1 MKINSQ
7 EKIVKE
13 LLRILSEL
21 NLERKKGI
29 HEPYFNKKE
38 SVYVQKSINSTYVS
52 TVGDFIKKFENE
64 IKKFTKSKYAVATV
78 NGTSALHI
86 SMMTLGIGPNHE
98 VLIPNLNYIGSS
110 NATIYC
116 GASPHFVDVDSKYLG
131 IDTNKLRDYLKRNT
145 FIKKNQTFNKKT
157 FKKIIAI
164 APTHIFGQ
172 PSKMNEILDISKEF
186 NLKIVEDAAE
196 SLGSFYKHKHTGTIG
211 DVGILSFNG
220 NKIITT
226 GGGGMILTNNFK
238 IYNQAKFLSQ
248 VSKKPHPWKYDY
260 KGLGFNY
267 RMPNLNAALGYAQ
280 IKKLKNQIAPQTEGD
295 LKPDHVNKIAE
306 KLDVSEDEVISMNRR
321 MSGKEF
327 SLNTQIG
334 EDGDEWQDWLVDK
347 TLDHDL
353 KFAHQE
359 EMKHRKD
366 LLKESIK
373 VLNDRE
379 KEILYSRRLNENPTT
394 LEDLSKK
401 YKISRERVRQIE
413 NKAFEKL
420 QKHML
425 VMAKSKNL
433 LPVN

>member
-1 MKINSQ
+1 MKINSH
-7 EKIVKE
+7 ERVVKE
-13 LLRILSEL
+13 LLKILSEL

-38 SVYVQKSINSTYVS
+38 SVYVQKSVNSTYVS
-52 TVGDFIKKFENE
+52 TVGGFVKKFENE
-64 IKKFTKSKYAVATV
+64 VKKFTNSKYAVATV

-98 VLIPNLNYIGSS
+98 ILIPNLNYIGSS
-110 NATIYC
+110 NAAIYC

-145 FIKKNQTFNKKT
+145 FKKKNQTFNKKT
-157 FKKIIAI
+157 LKKITAI

-238 IYNQAKFLSQ
+238 IYNQAKMLSQ

-260 KGLGFNY
+260 RGLGFNY
-267 RMPNLNAALGYAQ
+267 RMPNINAALGCAQ
-280 IKKLKNQIAPQTEGD
+280 IKKLKNL
-295 LKPDHVNKIAE
+295 LKAKK
-306 KLDVSEDEVISMNRR
+306 KLYSKYESKFKNH
-321 MSGKEF
+321 KEF
-327 SLNTQIG
+327 YLLRELPDTKCNN
-334 EDGDEWQDWLVDK
+334 WLI
-347 TLDHDL
+347 TIIL
-353 KFAHQE
+353 K
-359 EMKHRKD
+359 
-366 LLKESIK
+366 
-373 VLNDRE
+373 
-379 KEILYSRRLNENPTT
+379 
-394 LEDLSKK
+394 KK
-401 YKISRERVRQIE
+401 
-413 NKAFEKL
+413 N
-420 QKHML
+420 
-425 VMAKSKNL
+425 KNL
-433 LPVN
+433 LNKIFKTTNKNGFNTRPVWQLLSQVPHLKKYPKMDLSNSINLSKAIVCLPSSVRL

>member
-1 MKINSQ
+1 MKINIQ
-7 EKIVKE
+7 ENVVKE
-13 LLRILSEL
+13 LLKILSEL

-38 SVYVQKSINSTYVS
+38 SVCVQKSVNSTYVS
-52 TVGDFIKKFENE
+52 TVGGFIKKFENE
-64 IKKFTKSKYAVATV
+64 VKKFTNSKYAVATV

-131 IDTNKLRDYLKRNT
+131 IDTNKLWDYLKKNT
-145 FIKKNQTFNKKT
+145 FKKKNQTFNKKT
-157 FKKIIAI
+157 LKKITAI

-238 IYNQAKFLSQ
+238 IYNQAKMLSQ

-260 KGLGFNY
+260 RGLGFNY
-267 RMPNLNAALGYAQ
+267 RMPNINAALGCAQ
-280 IKKLKNQIAPQTEGD
+280 IKKLKNL
-295 LKPDHVNKIAE
+295 LKAKK
-306 KLDVSEDEVISMNRR
+306 KLYSKYESKFKNH
-321 MSGKEF
+321 KEF
-327 SLNTQIG
+327 YLLRELPDTKCNN
-334 EDGDEWQDWLVDK
+334 WLI
-347 TLDHDL
+347 TIIL
-353 KFAHQE
+353 K
-359 EMKHRKD
+359 
-366 LLKESIK
+366 
-373 VLNDRE
+373 
-379 KEILYSRRLNENPTT
+379 
-394 LEDLSKK
+394 KK
-401 YKISRERVRQIE
+401 
-413 NKAFEKL
+413 N
-420 QKHML
+420 
-425 VMAKSKNL
+425 KNL
-433 LPVN
+433 LNKIFKTTNKNGFNTRPVWQLLSQVPHLKRYPKMNLSNSINLSKAIVCLPSSVRL

>member
-7 EKIVKE
+7 EKAVKE
-13 LLRILSEL
+13 LLKILSEL

-38 SVYVQKSINSTYVS
+38 SVYVQKSVNSTYVS
-52 TVGDFIKKFENE
+52 TVGGFIKKFENE
-64 IKKFTKSKYAVATV
+64 IKKFTKSKYAIATV

-116 GASPHFVDVDSKYLG
+116 GASPHFVDVESKYLG
-131 IDTNKLRDYLKRNT
+131 IDTNKLRDYLKRST

-157 FKKIIAI
+157 LKKIVAI

-238 IYNQAKFLSQ
+238 IYNQAKMLSQ

-267 RMPNLNAALGYAQ
+267 RMPNLNAALGCAQ
-280 IKKLKNQIAPQTEGD
+280 IKKLKNF
-295 LKPDHVNKIAE
+295 LKAKK
-306 KLDVSEDEVISMNRR
+306 KLYFKYESKFINH
-321 MSGKEF
+321 KEF
-327 SLNTQIG
+327 Y
-334 EDGDEWQDWLVDK
+334 
-347 TLDHDL
+347 
-353 KFAHQE
+353 
-359 EMKHRKD
+359 
-366 LLKESIK
+366 LLKELPDTKCNNWLITI
-373 VLNDRE
+373 
-379 KEILYSRRLNENPTT
+379 IL
-394 LEDLSKK
+394 KK
-401 YKISRERVRQIE
+401 K
-413 NKAFEKL
+413 N
-420 QKHML
+420 
-425 VMAKSKNL
+425 KNL
-433 LPVN
+433 LNKILKTTNKKGFNTRPVWQLLSQVPHLKKYPKMDLSNSINLSEAIVCLPSSVSL

>member
-1 MKINSQ
+1 MKINIQ
-7 EKIVKE
+7 ENVVKE
-13 LLRILSEL
+13 LLKILSEL

-38 SVYVQKSINSTYVS
+38 SVYVQKSVNSTYVS
-52 TVGDFIKKFENE
+52 TVGGFVKKFENE
-64 IKKFTKSKYAVATV
+64 VKKFTNSKYAVATV

-116 GASPHFVDVDSKYLG
+116 GASPHFVDVDTKYLG
-131 IDTNKLRDYLKRNT
+131 IDTNKLWDYLKKNT
-145 FIKKNQTFNKKT
+145 FKKKNQTFNKKT
-157 FKKIIAI
+157 LKKITAI

-238 IYNQAKFLSQ
+238 IYNQAKMLSQ

-260 KGLGFNY
+260 RGLGFNY
-267 RMPNLNAALGYAQ
+267 RMPNINAALGCAQ
-280 IKKLKNQIAPQTEGD
+280 IKKLKNL
-295 LKPDHVNKIAE
+295 LKAKK
-306 KLDVSEDEVISMNRR
+306 KLYSKYESKFKNH
-321 MSGKEF
+321 KEF
-327 SLNTQIG
+327 YLLRELPDTKCNN
-334 EDGDEWQDWLVDK
+334 WLI
-347 TLDHDL
+347 TIIL
-353 KFAHQE
+353 K
-359 EMKHRKD
+359 
-366 LLKESIK
+366 
-373 VLNDRE
+373 
-379 KEILYSRRLNENPTT
+379 
-394 LEDLSKK
+394 KK
-401 YKISRERVRQIE
+401 
-413 NKAFEKL
+413 N
-420 QKHML
+420 
-425 VMAKSKNL
+425 KNL
-433 LPVN
+433 LNKIFKTTNKNGFNTRPVWQLLSQVPHLKRYPKMNLSNSINLSKAIVCLPSSVRL

>member
-1 MKINSQ
+1 MKTNSQ
-7 EKIVKE
+7 ERVVKE
-13 LLRILSEL
+13 LLKILSEL

-38 SVYVQKSINSTYVS
+38 SVYVQKSVNSTYVS
-52 TVGDFIKKFENE
+52 TVGVFIKKFENE
-64 IKKFTKSKYAVATV
+64 VKKFTNSKYAVATV

-110 NATIYC
+110 NAAIYC

-145 FIKKNQTFNKKT
+145 FKKKNQTFNKKT
-157 FKKIIAI
+157 LKKITAI

-238 IYNQAKFLSQ
+238 IYNQAKMLSQ

-260 KGLGFNY
+260 RGLGFNY
-267 RMPNLNAALGYAQ
+267 RMPNINAALGYAQ
-280 IKKLKNQIAPQTEGD
+280 IKKLKNL
-295 LKPDHVNKIAE
+295 LKAKK
-306 KLDVSEDEVISMNRR
+306 KLYSKYES
-321 MSGKEF
+321 
-327 SLNTQIG
+327 
-334 EDGDEWQDWLVDK
+334 
-347 TLDHDL
+347 
-353 KFAHQE
+353 KFKNH
-359 EMKHRKD
+359 KD
-366 LLKESIK
+366 FYLLKELPDTKCNNWLITI
-373 VLNDRE
+373 
-379 KEILYSRRLNENPTT
+379 IL
-394 LEDLSKK
+394 KK
-401 YKISRERVRQIE
+401 K
-413 NKAFEKL
+413 N
-420 QKHML
+420 
-425 VMAKSKNL
+425 KNL
-433 LPVN
+433 LNKIFKSTNKNGFNTRPVWQLLSQVPHLKKYPKMDLSNSINLSKAIVCLPSSVRL

>member
-280 IKKLKNQIAPQTEGD
+280 IKKLKNL
-295 LKPDHVNKIAE
+295 LKAKK
-306 KLDVSEDEVISMNRR
+306 KLYSKYESKLKNLR
-321 MSGKEF
+321 EF
-327 SLNTQIG
+327 Y
-334 EDGDEWQDWLVDK
+334 
-347 TLDHDL
+347 
-353 KFAHQE
+353 
-359 EMKHRKD
+359 
-366 LLKESIK
+366 LLKELPDTKCNNWLITI
-373 VLNDRE
+373 
-379 KEILYSRRLNENPTT
+379 IL
-394 LEDLSKK
+394 KK
-401 YKISRERVRQIE
+401 K
-413 NKAFEKL
+413 N
-420 QKHML
+420 
-425 VMAKSKNL
+425 KNL
-433 LPVN
+433 LNKILKTTNKNGFNTRPVWQLLSQVPHLKKYPKMDLSNSINLSKAIVCLPSSVRL